1 MTSTHLRT
9 GRPTWLSETVWP
21 YQIQHLPTGQHRVAY
36 TDVGR
41 GPTLLLCH
49 AGQWQFLWRD
59 LIGRLRSSFRCVA
72 FDPLGSGLSDR
83 VPANLQTLAAVRD
96 ATGHLID
103 HLDLRGTTLVLH
115 DLGGVAALAAAATRL
130 DRLDGLVAANTF
142 GWRPTGILLPS
153 MLRVFGSAAIREL
166 DALTAFLPTATST
179 RFGVGNQLDRPSRK
193 AFRDGMD
200 RAARR
205 TTHRL
210 FRDAARDSE
219 ICRQAETTLEHLRDR
234 PALSVFGAWGD
245 YLRFQPKWRARL
257 PRIEQTV
264 IPRGLHFPMCDNPT
278 MMAAA
283 IARWHQ
289 ANRQP
294 GR

>member
-1 MTSTHLRT
+1 MTSIH
-9 GRPTWLSETVWP
+9 PAWLPETVWP
-21 YQIQHLPTGQHRVAY
+21 YQIQHLPVGQHLMAY
-36 TDVGR
+36 TDAGH

-83 VPANLQTLAAVRD
+83 VPANLQSLTAVRD
-96 ATGHLID
+96 AIGHLID
-103 HLDLRGTTLVLH
+103 HLDLRGITLVLH
-115 DLGGVAALAAAATRL
+115 DLGGVTALAAAATRL
-130 DRLDGLVAANTF
+130 HRLDGLVAANTF
-142 GWRPTGILLPS
+142 GWRPTGILLPG
-153 MLRVFGSAAIREL
+153 MLRIFGSTAMREL

-179 RFGVGNQLDRPSRK
+179 RLGVGRQLDRPSRK
-193 AFRDGMD
+193 TFRSGMD

-205 TTHRL
+205 TMHRL
-210 FRDAARDSE
+210 FRDAARDTE
-219 ICRQAETTLEHLRDR
+219 VCRQAETTLEHLRDR
-234 PALSVFGAWGD
+234 PALSIFGAWGD
-245 YLRFQPKWRARL
+245 YLRFQSKWRARL

-278 MMAAA
+278 VMAAT

-289 ANRQP
+289 ANHRP
-294 GR
+294 TC